1 MGYLLVKPKHVIM
14 VALLLLAQDLELTV
28 GSNVTAE
35 GLQHLQRLT
44 SLSTLELTG
53 VAMHNVYPL

>member
-1 MGYLLVKPKHVIM
+1 M

-35 GLQHLQRLT
+35 GLQHLERLT

-53 VAMHNVYPL
+53 VAMHNVNPL